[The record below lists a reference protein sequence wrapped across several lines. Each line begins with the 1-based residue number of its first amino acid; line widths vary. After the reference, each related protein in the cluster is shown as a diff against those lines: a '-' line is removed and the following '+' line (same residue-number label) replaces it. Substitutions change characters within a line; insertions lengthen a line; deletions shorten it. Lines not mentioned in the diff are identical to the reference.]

1 MNANTKIGVLV
12 GLLAIFVLA
21 FALRGLS
28 SSTQRFATHEIQ
40 DHRSLK
46 PSARRIADLP
56 LSINPRPTSPSRQT
70 SRESRQ
76 ADTNPAKIA
85 SSRPDPSARQGPAG
99 GRPAEALSPQTVT
112 YTVRPGDNLALIAKR
127 LYGLTQGNRM
137 RVVKALFSANRHS
150 LKTADELRIG
160 QTLVIPRLPQ
170 AASGSDFAGSTGQ
183 GRDLGKIRT
192 GRAIAPPYAV
202 RDGDSLWKIAAAK
215 LGDGRR
221 YLDILRLNRDLLED
235 ADDLRPGIL
244 LRLPGR

>member
-28 SSTQRFATHEIQ
+28 SSAEQFATHEIQ
-40 DHRSLK
+40 DQRWLK
-46 PSARRIADLP
+46 PPARRIADLP
-56 LSINPRPTSPSRQT
+56 LSMNPRPTSPSRQT
-70 SRESRQ
+70 SRESKQ
-76 ADTNPAKIA
+76 ADTNPAQIA
-85 SSRPDPSARQGPAG
+85 SSPPAGQGPAG
-99 GRPAEALSPQTVT
+99 PRQGEALSPQTVT

-137 RVVKALFSANRHS
+137 SAVKALFSANRHS
-150 LKTADELRIG
+150 LKTADKLRIG

-170 AASGSDFAGSTGQ
+170 AAFGSSLAGLTRQ
-183 GRDLGKIRT
+183 ARDLGKIRT
-192 GRAIAPPYAV
+192 GQAIAIPYTV
-202 RDGDSLWKIAAAK
+202 LDGDNLWKIAAAK

-221 YLDILRLNRDLLED
+221 YLDILRLNRDLIED
-235 ADDLRPGIL
+235 QDDLRPGIL